1 MTLSTDL
8 FTQNKLSGYTSML
21 LRHAYYDTDK
31 FETFL
36 REYIGETPMIQT
48 NRQRKCPKL
57 SVVST
62 VVNHDKVWPYVFR
75 NYCIPYERKSQYM
88 GDHKY
93 AMWQAVRASSAAPS
107 IFDEFHLD
115 GLVHQDGGMTV
126 NNPAAVA
133 IHEATLLWP
142 GAPLQCIVSCGT
154 GRTLPKLNATPYSHD
169 TQSASDSAQTAG
181 SSLWHKMV
189 KILESATDTE
199 GVHTCLSDLLPQGV
213 YYRFNPYLSE
223 VPDLDETRPEKLAQL
238 RLDTDIYI
246 RKNEAKFQAAT
257 QCLLREKSLV
267 AKMSDYVTR
276 RAYVWNAHL

>member
-1 MTLSTDL
+1 MTLVLTCIAKPPSLPTGGYSCLRTRESHTDEALHQVIREALAILGYSEPLPGRGIRILSIDGGGIRGIAVIELLRKLEQISGRRISDMFDYICGVSTGSIL
-8 FTQNKLSGYTSML
+8 LSTVGIPEGKYSSVGDSML

-75 NYCIPYERKSQYM
+75 NY
-88 GDHKY
+88 
-93 AMWQAVRASSAAPS
+93 
-107 IFDEFHLD
+107 
-115 GLVHQDGGMTV
+115 DGGMTV

-189 KILESATDTE
+189 KILE
-199 GVHTCLSDLLPQGV
+199 
-213 YYRFNPYLSE
+213 
-223 VPDLDETRPEKLAQL
+223 TRSNLKVSQ
-238 RLDTDIYI
+238 
-246 RKNEAKFQAAT
+246 FQ
-257 QCLLREKSLV
+257 
-267 AKMSDYVTR
+267 
-276 RAYVWNAHL
+276 